1 MPPIAATLR
10 LKPRQLVS
18 SPEDLGECVPMAG
31 LNKKS
36 DIGIHEGSS
45 HRNVLAVGEDSGLIS
60 TAPLDEAE
68 DVIPT
73 VKEISAPHSAAQP
86 RCYSPTAVQ
95 SRRVCAELK
104 QDLLHLERGRQGLNE
119 HRSADGAMW
128 HADI

>member
-1 MPPIAATLR
+1 MSTCATLWR
-10 LKPRQLVS
+10 GV
-18 SPEDLGECVPMAG
+18 VIPMAG
-31 LNKKS
+31 LDEETDVS
-36 DIGIHEGSS
+36 VHEADL
-45 HRNVLAVGEDSGLIS
+45 HRDVLAIRKDGTPVS
-60 TAPLDEAE
+60 TTPLDEAE

-73 VKEISAPHSAAQP
+73 VKEISAPRSAVQR

>member
-1 MPPIAATLR
+1 MTR
-10 LKPRQLVS
+10 LDQ
-18 SPEDLGECVPMAG
+18 ET
-31 LNKKS
+31 
-36 DIGIHEGSS
+36 DICIHEANLHG
-45 HRNVLAVGEDSGLIS
+45 HVLAVRQDSTAIS

-73 VKEISAPHSAAQP
+73 VEEISAPRPAAQR

-95 SRRVCAELK
+95 PRRVCAELK